1 MLGEWYEE
9 DLSVPDLGDPD
20 DLYCII
26 PVRDR
31 RDDD

>member
-1 MLGEWYEE
+1 MLGEWYAD
-9 DLSVPDLGDPD
+9 DLNDPNLCDPD
-20 DLYCII
+20 DLYCIV